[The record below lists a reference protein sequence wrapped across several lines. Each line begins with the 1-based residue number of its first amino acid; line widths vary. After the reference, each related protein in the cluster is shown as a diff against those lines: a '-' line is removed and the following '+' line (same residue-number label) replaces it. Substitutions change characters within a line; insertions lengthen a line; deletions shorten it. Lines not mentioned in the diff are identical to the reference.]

1 MNHSVYLSKK
11 VGKFRY
17 GIYANVNEQTPSTW
31 GSMLQI
37 LHCGQ
42 TTFMKKIRAHV
53 GNADAEQI
61 RNIKRNHVPVW
72 TPSCVC
78 GVSKSDIKII
88 LPVLCVDIDCH
99 PERNENPLLSD
110 ESYREDIK
118 KKIWDNEKSLYA
130 MSVSLSG
137 RGLFLIYLL
146 DPKLYREHF
155 EGLFWGVAR
164 HIKETYGLDV
174 DEQTRNINRLRACTT
189 DLCPMVR
196 ADDYLVEGWSDMGTP
211 PEKESAPVVSHTTRK
226 VEVFGGAISE
236 GVLADASFRSALRE
250 LVMSNCNVD
259 VNEYNDWIKV
269 GWHCA
274 NLDDEELFR
283 SISQSD
289 SKYDSN
295 EFDRKWRNLCAT
307 KGGSESDAW
316 VWLASEAKR
325 EWGREWVRIVNT
337 RAEIKR
343 MRALL

>member
-1 MNHSVYLSKK
+1 
-11 VGKFRY
+11 
-17 GIYANVNEQTPSTW
+17 
-31 GSMLQI
+31 
-37 LHCGQ
+37 
-42 TTFMKKIRAHV
+42 MKKIRAHV

-99 PERNENPLLSD
+99 PERNENPLLAD

-307 KGGSESDAW
+307 KRGSESDAW